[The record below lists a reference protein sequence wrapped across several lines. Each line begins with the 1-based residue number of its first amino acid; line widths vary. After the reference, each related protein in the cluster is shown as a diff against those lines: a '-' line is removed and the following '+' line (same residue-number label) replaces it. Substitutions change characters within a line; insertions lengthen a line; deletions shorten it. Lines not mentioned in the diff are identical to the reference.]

1 MFARRVF
8 AAAAAAVHIAYLF
21 LSEEKRQ
28 PDIWR
33 PNLRPVL
40 VLTCRALSILLSV
53 LCRLHPFNLFIGKLF
68 VRIHQYYTI
77 YYFPHRLAPAPAQG
91 GRERRAGPLV
101 GHRSCDWIRAA
112 NYPSAVFSQSLA
124 LSHLRHC
131 CRSLMIIALDS
142 QFCINL
148 LWVNTLLA

>member
-77 YYFPHRLAPAPAQG
+77 YSPHRLAPAPAQG
-91 GRERRAGPLV
+91 GRDRRTGPLV

-131 CRSLMIIALDS
+131 CRSLMIIALAS

-148 LWVNTLLA
+148 PWVNTLLA